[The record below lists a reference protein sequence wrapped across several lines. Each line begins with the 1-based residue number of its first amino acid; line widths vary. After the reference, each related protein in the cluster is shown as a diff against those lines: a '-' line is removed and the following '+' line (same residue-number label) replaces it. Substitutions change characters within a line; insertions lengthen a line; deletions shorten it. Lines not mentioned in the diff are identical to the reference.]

1 MIRCLICE
9 SKAILTRDVAKGIA
23 LLVSLAD
30 SALPGAQEADTDT
43 PTLGSHS
50 LINGLAVLAHA
61 HPRALRVAEDVAK
74 YHFGGFRYLCLRCGS
89 LFDEPG
95 TEEASSPPSS
105 RGDSA
110 LSPGRAGQPGAQP
123 CPGQAHGLP
132 LSAGREGHGAGGP
145 GPPGVSSLPSAGRLF
160 RS

>member
-30 SALPGAQEADTDT
+30 SALQGGSGGGHRYPNPG
-43 PTLGSHS
+43 
-50 LINGLAVLAHA
+50 
-61 HPRALRVAEDVAK
+61 VAK

-95 TEEASSPPSS
+95 TEEASEP
-105 RGDSA
+105 A
-110 LSPGRAGQPGAQP
+110 M
-123 CPGQAHGLP
+123 
-132 LSAGREGHGAGGP
+132 
-145 GPPGVSSLPSAGRLF
+145 
-160 RS
+160 

>member
-23 LLVSLAD
+23 LLASLAG
-30 SALPGAQEADTDT
+30 SVLQGAQEANTDT

-61 HPRALRVAEDVAK
+61 HPQALRVAEDVAK

-95 TEEASSPPSS
+95 TEEASEP
-105 RGDSA
+105 A
-110 LSPGRAGQPGAQP
+110 KQP
-123 CPGQAHGLP
+123 L
-132 LSAGREGHGAGGP
+132 
-145 GPPGVSSLPSAGRLF
+145 
-160 RS
+160 